1 MFYKKLTATLVGLLA
16 VSLLSSVA
24 QAKPVR
30 VHATLPV
37 KGDELGTVTISTLI
51 IKAPELDDILILKD
65 KYVVMFLEEMRRQ
78 GFRALGRENL
88 ALNQDASDDAQFVLG
103 GTMTAVDCN
112 DERRFTCGV
121 SIDWQLLDKRSGAI
135 VYQVTA
141 RHEEMELADL
151 EKSAIGNQLLLGGL
165 RSLLSRQKFVDALKT
180 SSAAEATAPA
190 VMPAPFAAGQ
200 VRACPVRTLS
210 LPKQSDE
217 ALKATAVVKVN
228 GGIGSA
234 VVISPDGLLLTA
246 AHVATSD
253 SVIVRFKDG
262 KEHPATV
269 LRVDER
275 TDIALLQLKDGT
287 RDTPCLALRTDTP
300 STGEDV
306 FALGA
311 PGGERLSFSVT
322 RGIVS
327 GVRTMDGL
335 SFIQTDTSISPGNS
349 GGPLVD
355 AKGQVVAIMT
365 WKMTGV
371 GTEGLGFGVPSA
383 SATSALSLT
392 FGDSTGPLEA
402 PRRTAPPAAIV
413 GAGFVDTADPPWF
426 YVGDDAPGRT
436 PGWVGQTRGWGWVAL
451 TVGAVTVGTTA
462 LLNNDSTTP
471 DGFRSLRTWNTVGW
485 AVGGVGIGMV
495 LSSYLFAPKPKPPS
509 SARRAL
515 PSRRITAGIG
525 APGIGLTSIAVMGT
539 F

>member
-1 MFYKKLTATLVGLLA
+1 MSYKRVGAATVVA
-16 VSLLSSVA
+16 VAMSLLGGVA

-30 VHATLPV
+30 EHAPLRV
-37 KGDELGTVTISTLI
+37 NGSELGTVTISQLVI
-51 IKAPELDDILILKD
+51 QAPELDDIMIVKD

-78 GFRALGRENL
+78 GFRALGRESL
-88 ALNQDASDDAQFVLG
+88 ALNQDRSDEADFLVG
-103 GTMTAVDCN
+103 GTMTSVDCT
-112 DERRFTCGV
+112 DEQRFTCGV
-121 SIDWQLLDKRSGAI
+121 SIDWQVLNKRSNEI
-135 VYQVTA
+135 VYQVTS

-151 EKSAIGNQLLLGGL
+151 EKSEVGNRLLLGGL
-165 RSLLSRQKFVDALKT
+165 RSLLSRQKFVDALR
-180 SSAAEATAPA
+180 SPSAASDAGSPA
-190 VMPAPFAAGQ
+190 VAPRFPEGQ
-200 VRACPVRTLS
+200 VRSCPVRALN

-228 GGIGSA
+228 GGVGSA

-246 AHVATSD
+246 AHVATTD
-253 SVIVRFKDG
+253 SVVVRFKDG
-262 KEHPATV
+262 KEHPAVV

-275 TDIALLQLKDGT
+275 TDVALLQLKDGT
-287 RDTPCLALRTDTP
+287 RDTPCLSLRTDTP

-327 GVRTMDGL
+327 GIRTLDGL

-365 WKMTGV
+365 WKMMGG

-392 FGDSTGPLEA
+392 FGDTTGALAA
-402 PRRTAPPAAIV
+402 PRQTAASTAASSS
-413 GAGFVDTADPPWF
+413 ALVDKADPVWF
-426 YVGDDAPGRT
+426 YVGKDAPGRR
-436 PGWVGQTRGWGWVAL
+436 PGWVGQTRGWGYVVLSLGAA
-451 TVGAVTVGTTA
+451 TVSMTSLFNTEGTTPA
-462 LLNNDSTTP
+462 
-471 DGFRSLRTWNTVGW
+471 GFRSLRLWNTAGW
-485 AVGGVGIGMV
+485 AVGGLGIGMIV
-495 LSSYLFAPKPKPPS
+495 SSYLFAPNLKPPS
-509 SARRAL
+509 SAKRAPARRQL
-515 PSRRITAGIG
+515 TAGIG
-525 APGIGLTSIAVMGT
+525 APGIGLTSVAVMGT